1 MRNLFWVTPVKELI
15 VVDEGVMKTTSSK
28 NKTVEII
35 QRTTEV
41 YIEFSCGH
49 RRRKTD
55 FPKGLS
61 AKRADCFDCYYDD
74 KQKSLKD

>member
-1 MRNLFWVTPVKELI
+1 MKSKFWVTPVREI
-15 VVDEGVMKTTSSK
+15 TVVDEFVQKKTEFK

-49 RRRKTD
+49 KKRKTD
-55 FPKGLS
+55 FPKGLD
-61 AKRADCFDCYYDD
+61 AKKRECIYCKYENR
-74 KQKSLKD
+74 KNNQ